1 MNLLLPGTYVAAN
14 TVVHRLDPRLKM
26 AASLLLMTVPF
37 AAPGLPSALV
47 LSAFVGIVAVV
58 AAVPALPLLRTLR
71 TVFWLALFMFVFYL
85 FTTPGRAAVNVGS
98 LVITWEGLLAGGTQ
112 IYRLCLLVVVAVL
125 TTFTTSPSQ
134 LTHGVEAILGPL
146 DRAGLPVREL
156 AMVLTISLRFVPTLF
171 EELDKIV
178 KAQQARGMDLR
189 TGNPWQRVRNT
200 VPVFVPIFVAALRR
214 AEELAMA
221 MEARGF
227 RGAHRRTRLCRL
239 SPTRTDLAA
248 SLIVLSVAAAAFW
261 LDRWL

>member
-47 LSAFVGIVAVV
+47 LSAFVGIVAVL

-71 TVFWLALFMFVFYL
+71 TIFWLGLFMFVFYL
-85 FTTPGRAAVNVGS
+85 FTTPGHAAVNVGS
-98 LVITWEGLLAGGTQ
+98 LAITWEGLLAGGTQ

-134 LTHGVEAILGPL
+134 LTHGVEAVLGPF
-146 DRAGLPVREL
+146 DRLGLPIREL
-156 AMVLTISLRFVPTLF
+156 AMVLTISLRFVPTVF

-227 RGAHRRTRLCRL
+227 RGTHRRTRLNRL
-239 SPTRTDLAA
+239 SLTYADLAA